1 MIKDIVIKPLLVLAV
16 TVLLGACVNVDEL
29 GMDENG
35 AIRFITS
42 AQSRSA
48 VNGSS
53 LPDGS
58 SFYVWGYRT
67 PMDGEIVLTDFDKE
81 TVTRE
86 GGIWNYTGGTRYWFS
101 GYVYDFYAV
110 YPSEGINVS
119 CTSEGNIA
127 VTDFDATRGIDLMT
141 ASRMDVRVSENNIPD
156 AVVFNF
162 QHLLAKVQFVARS
175 EGGNATV
182 EGIEL
187 SGIRISGN
195 YTESENPLWKNL
207 QEGIISVEKT
217 TTVTTSENTDVS
229 GDLLLIPQTLEKP
242 VVTVTYSTEVEKNKR
257 VTYSLPVDVVAQWSA
272 AQAYRYTFTI
282 TGGGYII
289 FDVPTV
295 TPWRET
301 SGGNVIIDVTQ
312 QSDT

>member
-1 MIKDIVIKPLLVLAV
+1 MIKDIAIKPLLVLTI
-16 TVLLGACVNVDEL
+16 TVLLGACVNVNES

-35 AIRFITS
+35 VIRFITS
-42 AQSRSA
+42 ARSRAA

-53 LPDGS
+53 LPNGS

-67 PMDGEIVLTDFDKE
+67 PMDGGTVLTDFNKE

-86 GGIWNYTGGTRYWFS
+86 GGIWSYTGGTRYWFS
-101 GYVYDFYAV
+101 GYVYNFYAV
-110 YPSEGINVS
+110 YPSESINVS

-127 VTDFDATRGIDLMT
+127 VTDFDATQGIDLMT
-141 ASRMDVRVSENNIPD
+141 ASHTDIQVSGSNIPD

-162 QHLLAKVQFVARS
+162 QHLLAKIQFVAKS

-182 EGIEL
+182 DSIEL
-187 SGIRISGN
+187 SGISTSGN
-195 YTESENPLWKNL
+195 YVESENPIWNDL
-207 QEGIISVEKT
+207 QEGIISVKKT

-229 GDLLLIPQTLEKP
+229 GDLLLIPQMLEKP
-242 VVTVTYSTEVEKNKR
+242 VITVTYSTEVEKNKK
-257 VTYSLPVDVVAQWSA
+257 VTYSLPVDVITQWSA

-295 TPWRET
+295 NPWNEA